1 MLETYYVSRSENFI
15 RQVSA
20 KWTGSEKQQ
29 NKRFSKSD
37 IKRQKLI
44 QSDTLFTLNF
54 SWIT

>member
-1 MLETYYVSRSENFI
+1 MLETYYVSRSRNFI

-20 KWTGSEKQQ
+20 KWTASEKQQ

-54 SWIT
+54 S

>member
-1 MLETYYVSRSENFI
+1 MFETYYISRSKKFI
-15 RQVSA
+15 SQVSA
-20 KWTGSEKQQ
+20 KQTQSEKQQ
-29 NKRFSKSD
+29 NKCFSNSD

>member
-1 MLETYYVSRSENFI
+1 MLETYYVSRTKNFI
-15 RQVSA
+15 SQVSA
-20 KWTGSEKQQ
+20 KCTESEKQQ
-29 NKRFSKSD
+29 NKCFSKSD

>member
-1 MLETYYVSRSENFI
+1 MLETYYVSRSRNFI

-20 KWTGSEKQQ
+20 KWTASEKQR

-54 SWIT
+54 S